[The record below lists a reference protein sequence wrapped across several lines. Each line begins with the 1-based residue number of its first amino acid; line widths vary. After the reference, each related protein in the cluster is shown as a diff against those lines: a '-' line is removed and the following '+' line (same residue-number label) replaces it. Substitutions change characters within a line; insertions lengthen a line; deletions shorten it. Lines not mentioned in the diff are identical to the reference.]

1 MQRDADRLRSSASAD
16 SGEAL
21 QKLDELMRSVDDL
34 PPLNAVAT
42 RGSGLNA
49 WQPEPIPA
57 DAAWWERVL
66 LTIRAEARSLV
77 RVGRI
82 ERPEA
87 VLLAPDQTYFLRENL
102 KLKLLNARLSLLS
115 RQVDAARSELA
126 TVAASL
132 NRYFDPASRRTQ
144 AAATQLQQLQALV
157 KTSEPP
163 RIDDTLSALATAAA
177 GR

>member
-1 MQRDADRLRSSASAD
+1 
-16 SGEAL
+16 
-21 QKLDELMRSVDDL
+21 MRGVDDL
-34 PPLNAVAT
+34 PPLNAVAM
-42 RGSGLNA
+42 RGTGLNA
-49 WQPEPIPA
+49 WQSDPVPA
-57 DAAWWERVL
+57 DAPWWERAL
-66 LTIRAEARSLV
+66 LTVRNEARSLV

-87 VLLAPDQTYFLRENL
+87 ILLAPDQTYFLRENL

-115 RQVDAARSELA
+115 RQVDVTRSELA

-144 AAATQLQQLQALV
+144 TAATQLQQLQALV
-157 KTSEPP
+157 KTTEPP
-163 RIDDTLSALATAAA
+163 RIDDTLAALATAAA